1 MSSFWAGYHG
11 TALVLEEEDREY
23 FLKKCCEKF
32 SDIDDIDDMAI
43 QFEQC
48 TALVDGKPLLTWKD
62 GEAVNVA
69 VISPDFCDGM
79 RLYPYLGS
87 EKGFEI
93 PKSCFLLGKDLIVI
107 YAEHQLDSY
116 ESLCARP
123 YDGYEDLKQ
132 RYIDLLKDY
141 LPDNFNWDCYIGS
154 FSYAV
159 YA

>member
-11 TALVLEEEDREY
+11 TALVLEEDDREY
-23 FLKKCCEKF
+23 FLKKCCEKI
-32 SDIDDIDDMAI
+32 SDIDDIDDMTT
-43 QFEQC
+43 QLEQC
-48 TALVDGKPLLTWKD
+48 TALVDGKPLLTWED
-62 GEAVNVA
+62 GEAVNVV

-79 RLYPYLGS
+79 RLYPYLGNK
-87 EKGFEI
+87 KGSEI
-93 PKSCFLLGKDLIVI
+93 PESCFLLGKDLVVI

-116 ESLCARP
+116 ETLCDKP

-132 RYIDLLKDY
+132 RYVDLLQDY
-141 LPDNFNWDCYIGS
+141 LPSNFEWNRYIGS